1 MRPARILLY
10 VALLILAVLPLTV
23 TPAVGGK
30 NTAYSCTVSV
40 MNIGSPVS
48 SFAVH
53 TVITATGGFLPR
65 SVTDFLQSYENGI
78 LYASSRLDLSVPH
91 KSTTATVTIVVATNG
106 PRAYTFD
113 STMGVV
119 KGSGY
124 FNQLAR
130 CTGTAAI

>member
-1 MRPARILLY
+1 MRPARTLLY
-10 VALLILAVLPLTV
+10 AALLSLIVPPLTL
-23 TPAVGGK
+23 TPAIGGK

-40 MNIGSPVS
+40 MKIGSPVT

-53 TVITATGGFLPR
+53 TTTTATGGFLPR

-78 LYASSRLDLSVPH
+78 LYDSSRLDLSVPH
-91 KSTTATVTIVVATNG
+91 KSTTATVTIVVAANG
-106 PRAYTFD
+106 PGAYTFD
-113 STMGVV
+113 STTGVV
-119 KGSGY
+119 KGSGS